1 MMVRAAVTVLVV
13 MVGRVAG
20 GCRREGEVLA
30 CREEGGRLEVH
41 SGSYEVIVA
50 GGGVV

>member
-30 CREEGGRLEVH
+30 CREEGGRLEVQP
-41 SGSYEVIVA
+41 GSHEVIVG
-50 GGGVV
+50 GGGVH